1 MTNELEPFCV
11 IVASFHVLIRL
22 ANENDLSGL
31 AHVAGFINS
40 KLQRTIIFGKSYL
53 SSGNNCN
60 LPAISEKNTTGA
72 SSKGC
77 LKKDISSSKLKI
89 STSSE

>member
-1 MTNELEPFCV
+1 MTNELERFCV
-11 IVASFHVLIRL
+11 IVASFHALIRL
-22 ANENDLSGL
+22 VNENDLSGL

-40 KLQRTIIFGKSYL
+40 KLQRTIIFGKCYL

-72 SSKGC
+72 SLKGC
-77 LKKDISSSKLKI
+77 LKKGISSSRLKI
-89 STSSE
+89 SASSE

>member
-1 MTNELEPFCV
+1 MTNELERFCV
-11 IVASFHVLIRL
+11 IVASFHVLIHL
-22 ANENDLSGL
+22 ANENDPSGL

-40 KLQRTIIFGKSYL
+40 KLQGTIIFDKNYL

-72 SSKGC
+72 SLKGC
-77 LKKDISSSKLKI
+77 LKKGISSSKLKI
-89 STSSE
+89 STSS